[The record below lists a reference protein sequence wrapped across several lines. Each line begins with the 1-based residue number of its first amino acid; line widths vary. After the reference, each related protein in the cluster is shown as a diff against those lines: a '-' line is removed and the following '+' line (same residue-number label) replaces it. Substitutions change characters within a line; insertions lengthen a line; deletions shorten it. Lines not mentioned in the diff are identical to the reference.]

1 MATNMPAVPGRE
13 MNQPNNGMADMVGVP
28 QNTPAPDTG
37 DSQEKEQIELM
48 SRVRE
53 IHSSIEALS
62 RQYPDAAKGARK
74 AKEGLVEMMTAIVS
88 SQKNQEPMAP
98 RVVG

>member
-1 MATNMPAVPGRE
+1 MATNMPAIPGRE
-13 MNQPNNGMADMVGVP
+13 MNQPNMGMADVVGIP
-28 QNTPAPDTG
+28 QNEPAPDTG
-37 DSQEKEQIELM
+37 GSQDQEQIQLM
-48 SRVRE
+48 SRIRE
-53 IHSSIEALS
+53 IHSSIETLS
-62 RQYPDAAKGARK
+62 RQYPDSAKGARK

>member
-1 MATNMPAVPGRE
+1 MATNMPAIPGRE
-13 MNQPNNGMADMVGVP
+13 MNQPNNGMADVVGIP
-28 QNTPAPDTG
+28 QNEPAPDTG
-37 DSQEKEQIELM
+37 QSQDQEQIQLM
-48 SRVRE
+48 SRIRE
-53 IHSSIEALS
+53 IHASIEALS

-74 AKEGLVEMMTAIVS
+74 AKEGLVEMMTSIVS